1 MLFQIRFGP
10 KHYCVI
16 NKPKFIYYL
25 LKSITMNKKQ
35 KTFRLSLRVCMTG
48 ILMFLI
54 ASVYAQDI
62 SVGGSVK
69 DANGEPVIGATI
81 NVEGSQRRCRNC
93 DKC

>member
-1 MLFQIRFGP
+1 
-10 KHYCVI
+10 
-16 NKPKFIYYL
+16 
-25 LKSITMNKKQ
+25 MNKKQ
-35 KTFRLSLRVCMTG
+35 KTFRFSLRVCMTG

-81 NVEGSQRRCRNC
+81 NVEGTKTATVTNA
-93 DKC
+93 DGMYIIKCSPKASLIINVSSG